1 MIQDHCPQEPLCP
14 STKYRTIDGSCNN
27 RLHRSWGKSN
37 TAFSRMMSP
46 AYADGINEPRRAV
59 DGSPLPSARLISS
72 EIAPDGNRPN
82 RKYTLA
88 LMQFGQFLDHDLTLT
103 ASTRS

>member
-1 MIQDHCPQEPLCP
+1 
-14 STKYRTIDGSCNN
+14 
-27 RLHRSWGKSN
+27 
-37 TAFSRMMSP
+37 MMPP
-46 AYADGINEPRRAV
+46 AYADGINEPRRTV
-59 DGSPLPSARLISS
+59 NGSPLPSARLISS